1 MTKRYFEIEMSNDNT
16 IDRSVEGHE
25 SDCCICIV
33 ANREPRNF
41 EEVGKFCK
49 SDIERYGLK
58 YVVSITELTKKEAYE
73 FYNME
78 NENSFP
84 IFQ

>member
-1 MTKRYFEIEMSNDNT
+1 MSNDDT

-25 SDCCICIV
+25 SDYCICIV

-41 EEVGKFCK
+41 KEVEKFCK
-49 SDIERYGLK
+49 SDMEKLGLK
-58 YVVSITELTKKEAYE
+58 YIVSMTELTEKEAHESY
-73 FYNME
+73 YME
-78 NENSFP
+78 NENNFP